1 MSRLVPHRSHPTL
14 EEDDLEYVCS
24 EYLPLEEL
32 AHREG
37 VPLRQLREWIA
48 SGRLPRP
55 AYLLPDGTPMF
66 PPDLLALVRSAGGID
81 RLGDHFAQRIELAA
95 RLVGFGPSTRE
106 ADWQD
111 YLSGEYGICL
121 RQVTPE
127 TLVLKEMLVERIG
140 EALEDPRP
148 EDSGWRHALML
159 DVRGLDALV
168 RSFTRVDRA
177 RFGRPTSRERLIDA
191 PRQRWSWLRE
201 EVEATARRGVRPE
214 GRPRP
219 DRPAA

>member
-1 MSRLVPHRSHPTL
+1 MSRFVPHRPHPAL
-14 EEDDLEYVCS
+14 EEGDLQYVCS

-32 AHREG
+32 AHRDG
-37 VPLRQLREWIA
+37 IPIRQLRGWIA

-81 RLGDHFAQRIELAA
+81 SLADHFAQRIELAA

-106 ADWQD
+106 TDWED

-140 EALEDPRP
+140 AALEDPRP
-148 EDSGWRHALML
+148 EDSRWRHALML

-168 RSFTRVDRA
+168 RPFAEVDRA
-177 RFGRPTSRERLIDA
+177 RFGRPTSRARLVEA
-191 PRQRWSWLRE
+191 PRLHWPWLRE
-201 EVEATARRGVRPE
+201 LRPE
-214 GRPRP
+214 TSPSSPPLASG
-219 DRPAA
+219 AAAT